1 MDFSFSSEQT
11 LLQDSVERFIQN
23 DYGFDQ
29 RQKLTGSELGFSKEH
44 WSHFAELGWLGL
56 PFAEEDGGF
65 GGSAIDTMSVMEAFG
80 KGLVVEPYVSTVLMA
95 GSALA
100 ASGALSTR

>member
-1 MDFSFSSEQT
+1 MTD
-11 LLQDSVERFIQN
+11 RA
-23 DYGFDQ
+23 
-29 RQKLTGSELGFSKEH
+29 GFSKGIGP
-44 WSHFAELGWLGL
+44 FAELGWLGL

-65 GGSAIDTMSVMEAFG
+65 GGSAIDTMIVMEAFG

-100 ASGALSTR
+100 HAGTTAQKAHLAAIIGGEAQATLVEPQARFNLNHVVTRPC

>member
-65 GGSAIDTMSVMEAFG
+65 GGCFC
-80 KGLVVEPYVSTVLMA
+80 STSGTRGWLRRINIELKRNTSSWKHSKCR
-95 GSALA
+95 GSTI
-100 ASGALSTR
+100 SS